1 MKLLVIG
8 GGKFFGAALVD
19 AALAAGHEVSVVQ
32 RGLTSRP
39 APAGVEVLAG
49 DRTTDLPSLL
59 EGRRFDA
66 VVDTCGYMPQEVRA
80 ATDLLRDRAG
90 RYCFI
95 SSISAYLD
103 DATGELVEDVSPLDE
118 RAPSHEQL
126 DMEDYGLRKV
136 QCERVV
142 LDAFGDRG
150 LVVRPGL
157 IAGPRDHSE
166 RFTYWPRRLSEPGPV
181 LVPHGPDYEFQV
193 IDNRDLADFVL
204 RLVADGRSGAVN
216 AVSARHTWQDLLQV
230 CGYDG
235 EVVYADDDWL
245 LARDVVP
252 FTGLPLWLP
261 PSEAILASCERALSW
276 GLTPRPLAAT
286 AADTLAWDR
295 DRGLPPMPNALPR
308 EREAELLAEL
318 AHGARA

>member
-39 APAGVEVLAG
+39 APPGVEVLAG
-49 DRTTDLPSLL
+49 DRTTDLPALL
-59 EGRRFDA
+59 EGQRFDA

-80 ATDLLRDRAG
+80 ASDLLRDRAG

-95 SSISAYLD
+95 SSISAYLG
-103 DATGELVEDVSPLDE
+103 DATGELVEDASPLDE
-118 RAPSHEQL
+118 RAPSHEEL

-157 IAGPRDHSE
+157 IVGPRDHSD

-193 IDNRDLADFVL
+193 IDNRDLAAFVL
-204 RLVADGRSGAVN
+204 RLVTDGRSGAVN
-216 AVSARHTWQDLLQV
+216 AVSPRYTWKDLVEV

-235 EVVYADDDWL
+235 ELVYADDDWL
-245 LARDVVP
+245 LERDVVP

-276 GLTPRPLAAT
+276 GLRVRPLAET
-286 AADTLAWDR
+286 ASDTLAWDR
-295 DRGLPPMPNALPR
+295 GRGLPEMPNALSR
-308 EREAELLAEL
+308 ERESQLLAEL
-318 AHGARA
+318 GQPTQA